1 MNEKRKLHSD
11 FINDKLITREREW
24 ASDLAAQ
31 IIQLIRTS
39 PRIPADVLETL
50 YNMLRQLEDTKSTQ
64 PKSILRSLE
73 KKIKN
78 FKQLY
83 GLHR

>member
-11 FINDKLITREREW
+11 FINDKLVTREREW

-31 IIQLIRTS
+31 VVALLRT
-39 PRIPADVLETL
+39 PGIPGDILTTL
-50 YNMLRQLEDTKSTQ
+50 SNMLKQLEDNKSTQ

-78 FKQLY
+78 IRLQY
-83 GLHR
+83 GKRR

>member
-11 FINDKLITREREW
+11 FINDKLVTREREW

-31 IIQLIRTS
+31 VNMLIRT
-39 PRIPADVLETL
+39 PGIPSDILVTL
-50 YNMLRQLEDTKSTQ
+50 YNMLKQLEDNKSTQ

-73 KKIKN
+73 KKIRNIKE
-78 FKQLY
+78 QY
-83 GLHR
+83 GRRR

>member
-11 FINDKLITREREW
+11 FINDKLVTREREW

-31 IIQLIRTS
+31 VTALIRV
-39 PRIPADVLETL
+39 PGIPGDVLQML
-50 YNMLRQLEDTKSTQ
+50 YNMLKQLEDNKSTQ

-73 KKIKN
+73 KKIN
-78 FKQLY
+78 NLKQQY
-83 GLHR
+83 GRHR

>member
-11 FINDKLITREREW
+11 FINDKLVTREREW

-31 IIQLIRTS
+31 VTALIQM
-39 PRIPADVLETL
+39 PGIPKDIVVTL

-73 KKIKN
+73 KKIQN
-78 FKQLY
+78 IKQQY
-83 GLHR
+83 ATKRR